1 MKRRTEINYNDLKRF
16 CVLNRINLKEFSER
30 TGIQYD
36 RAHRLSHS
44 RNLLNDLKVNELG
57 KITEAFPNFLIDY

>member
-1 MKRRTEINYNDLKRF
+1 MKRQTETNFNDIKRF
-16 CVLNRINLKEFSER
+16 CVLNRITLKEFSER

-36 RAHRLSHS
+36 RAHRLAHS

-57 KITEAFPNFLIDY
+57 KITHAYETFLLDY

>member
-1 MKRRTEINYNDLKRF
+1 MKRQTSINYNDLKRF
-16 CVLNRINLKEFSER
+16 CVLNRITLKEFSER

-44 RNLLNDLKVNELG
+44 RNLLHDLKVNELG
-57 KITEAFPNFLIDY
+57 KITDAYETFLLDY

>member
-1 MKRRTEINYNDLKRF
+1 MKQQTNFNDIKRF
-16 CVLNRINLKEFSER
+16 CVINRITLKEFSEQ

-57 KITEAFPNFLIDY
+57 KITDAFPTFLINY

>member
-1 MKRRTEINYNDLKRF
+1 MKQQTNFNDIKRF
-16 CVLNRINLKEFSER
+16 CVINRINLKEFSER

-44 RNLLNDLKVNELG
+44 RNLLNDLRVSEMQR
-57 KITEAFPNFLIDY
+57 ITDAYPTFLINY